1 MLDHAD
7 YIARYDKENVLGV
20 VGSLPK
26 QLAHAYDQPSLDNIH
41 GAQSIVLAG
50 MGGSA
55 LAGEFVKTWLGDR
68 LPLPFVIV
76 RDYTLPGFVNDTTL
90 VIVSSYSGNT
100 EETLAA
106 LVQAQARG
114 AKIVIATDG
123 GKLAEI
129 AKEGGY
135 PLYLIPG
142 GLQPRMAVFYGVRLI
157 AQLLEGLG
165 LLDGLVDELEATAK
179 WAPKHIVSWKS
190 DVPMIE
196 NVAKQIAV
204 DVQGHPIVVYAGS
217 SLAFPAMK
225 WKIGFNENAKN
236 IAFYNYLPELNH
248 NEFIGW
254 KFPERSGLKVIELRS
269 DLDSPQVAKRFEITN
284 RLLSHA
290 FAPIEVMALGD
301 SRLEQMVWTICLGEY
316 TATYL
321 AFLNGIDP
329 FPVEL
334 VEELKRELK

>member
-1 MLDHAD
+1 MLDRAD
-7 YIARYDKENVLGV
+7 YIARYDKHDVLGV
-20 VGSLPK
+20 VGNLPK
-26 QLAHAYDQPSLDNIH
+26 QLAHEYAQPNLDGLH
-41 GAQSIVLAG
+41 GAQAIVMAG

-55 LAGEFVKTWLGDR
+55 LAGEFIKNWLGDR

-76 RDYTLPGFVNDTTL
+76 RDYALPGFVNESTI

-100 EETLAA
+100 EETISALAEA
-106 LVQAQARG
+106 ESRG
-114 AKIVIATDG
+114 AKIVVATNG

-129 AKEGGY
+129 AAEKGY
-135 PLYLIPG
+135 PLYLTPDG
-142 GLQPRMAVFYGVRLI
+142 FQPRMAVLYGARLL

-165 LLDGLVDELEATAK
+165 ILDGLVVELEAAAA
-179 WAPKHIVSWKS
+179 WVPRHIVAWKS
-190 DVPMIE
+190 DVPLIE
-196 NVAKQIAV
+196 NAAKQIAV
-204 DVQGHPIVVYAGS
+204 DIQGHPIVIYAGP

-236 IAFYNYLPELNH
+236 IAFYNFLPEFNH

-254 KFPERSGLKVIELRS
+254 SYPERSGLKVIELRS
-269 DLDSPQVAKRFEITN
+269 DLDSKHVSRRFDVTN
-284 RLLSHA
+284 KLLSHS

-301 SRLEQMVWTICLGEY
+301 SRLQQMVWTIILGEY

-321 AFLNGIDP
+321 ALLNGVDP

-334 VEELKRELK
+334 VERLKHELG